1 MVSPTST
8 PLISTRPGEKKRL
21 VTAMEAW
28 SRQQTLTDDNTLPAI
43 VISYDRDKN
52 IAQVQPLIKVVA
64 LDDSTM
70 SRNPLANIPVV
81 SLGGGGFHINF
92 PLKKGDLG
100 WIFACDRDISTY
112 LETLAESP
120 PNSTRVHDFGDSLF
134 LPDVLRKYTINS
146 EDESNDAMVIQ
157 STDGTTRIS
166 IWEDNIQ
173 ITAPTQV
180 TVQTPQATFTGNVT
194 IQQELIV
201 EGQSTLAATTVNG
214 ALENNG
220 IDVSTHG
227 HISESPG
234 TRTGNMEA

>member
-1 MVSPTST
+1 M
-8 PLISTRPGEKKRL
+8 
-21 VTAMEAW
+21 
-28 SRQQTLTDDNTLPAI
+28 RQQVLTDDNALPAI

-52 IAQVQPLIKVVA
+52 IAEVQPLIKIVK
-64 LDDSTM
+64 LDNSTI
-70 SRNPLANIPVV
+70 SRNSLGNIPVV
-81 SLGGGGFHINF
+81 SFGGGGFHINF

-112 LETLAESP
+112 LETLTESP
-120 PNSTRVHDFGDSLF
+120 PNSTRVHDFGDALF
-134 LPDVLRKYTINS
+134 LPDVMRKYTINS
-146 EDESNDAMVIQ
+146 EDASNAAMVIQ

-180 TVQTPQATFTGNVT
+180 TVQTPQAIFTGNVT
-194 IQQELIV
+194 IQEALTV

-214 ALENNG
+214 TLENNG